1 MPLLPGKGDADFL
14 HIFEKILA
22 PVAAEYRPEF
32 MLASIGFDIAA
43 GDPLGAMEVTSAG
56 FGLLTA
62 SLMAMASQTAGGRL
76 AMILE
81 GGYDLAAMREGVRQ
95 VLRALDG
102 VAGRPPEASAAAL
115 SGGIPVSNSLPRRAR
130 GAPADLPQEV
140 GHPRLKRPHLLTCS
154 RRASPI

>member
-1 MPLLPGKGDADFL
+1 MPLLAGKGDADFL
-14 HIFEKILA
+14 HIFEKVLA

-32 MLASIGFDIAA
+32 ILASIGFDIAA

-76 AMILE
+76 AMVLE
-81 GGYDLAAMREGVRQ
+81 GGYDLTALREGVRQ

-102 VAGRPPEASAAAL
+102 SDGRPSEPSEATP
-115 SGGIPVSNSLPRRAR
+115 SGGHPVSNSLPFELVETLRIFRKKWAI
-130 GAPADLPQEV
+130 PA
-140 GHPRLKRPHLLTCS
+140 
-154 RRASPI
+154 